1 MKRTGLKDRIM
12 PRYTGG
18 EEIFNMVTHI
28 VGAGLGVVYLVLCV
42 VFAALKGNTYG
53 VVSSAIYGASVIM
66 LFTVSSVYHGL
77 HQNMGKRVM
86 QVLDHCTIYLMIAGT
101 YTPITLSAMRPKYP
115 VLGWLIFGIVWGIAC
130 VSVVFTAIDL
140 NKFKWLSMAAYLCM
154 GWCILGTLK
163 PVIISLT
170 PAGFGFILAGGAA
183 YMLGIVFYLAGVKKR
198 YAHSIF
204 HIFIVI
210 GSILHFLGI
219 FFYAI

>member
-1 MKRTGLKDRIM
+1 MKRTKLKDRIM
-12 PRYTGG
+12 PVYTNG
-18 EEIFNMVTHI
+18 EEKFNMVTHI
-28 VGAGLGVVYLVLCV
+28 VGASLGIIYLTLCV
-42 VFAALKGNTYG
+42 VFAAIKGNVYG
-53 VVSSAIYGASVIM
+53 VVSSAIYGASVIL

-86 QVLDHCTIYLMIAGT
+86 QVLDHCSIYLMIAGT
-101 YTPITLSAMRPKYP
+101 YTPITLSAMRPNYP
-115 VLGWLIFGIVWGIAC
+115 VLAWLIFGIVWGIAS

-154 GWCILGTLK
+154 GWCIIVTLK
-163 PVIISLT
+163 PVITSLT
-170 PAGFGFILAGGAA
+170 LAGFGLILAGGLA
-183 YMLGIVFYLAGVKKR
+183 YMLGIIFYLVGVKKK

-210 GSILHFLGI
+210 GSILQFFAI